1 MGPEETGENTVTA
14 AAAESA
20 ENGGEKTGREKF
32 RTILG
37 RMLAVACTIAL
48 ILVLRYDMH
57 WQSCSEEPAVF
68 HFRNA

>member
-14 AAAESA
+14 AAAESE

-32 RTILG
+32 RTILC
-37 RMLAVACTIAL
+37 RMLAVAGIIAL

-57 WQSCSEEPAVF
+57 
-68 HFRNA
+68 